1 MLLNP
6 SGQPINENDYQ
17 MLLEMLTGS
26 LEQHIAN
33 LNISAHNPE
42 FLHPEFFTPA
52 LNVYEEGLVVRGREE
67 LDAGHFD
74 AENDPVLGLMFNAIA
89 LFSQGETVIEN
100 SGNIEIV
107 FPDVI
112 HKLKEIAKS

>member
-1 MLLNP
+1 MLRR
-6 SGQPINENDYQ
+6 
-17 MLLEMLTGS
+17 
-26 LEQHIAN
+26 
-33 LNISAHNPE
+33 ISIG
-42 FLHPEFFTPA
+42 
-52 LNVYEEGLVVRGREE
+52 VYEEGLVVRGREE